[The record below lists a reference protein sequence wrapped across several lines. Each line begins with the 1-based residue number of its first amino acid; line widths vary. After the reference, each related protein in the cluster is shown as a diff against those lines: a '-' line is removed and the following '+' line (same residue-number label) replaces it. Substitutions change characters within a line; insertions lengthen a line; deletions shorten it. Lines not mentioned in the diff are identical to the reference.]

1 MTMTQSLKCSRRRR
15 SDGFIL
21 VAVLWMLG
29 GLATLAL
36 IYSAYLGDST
46 LALSVNDER
55 IVSESLVLGAVE
67 LAAYHLLDAEP
78 EKRPTHGTFSTRLG
92 DANVRVDFI
101 SEAARIDLNA
111 APKELLSGLF
121 VVLGAREPDAGL
133 YADRIIGWRT
143 TPKPGAQDTET
154 SFYRAAGLAYSAR
167 GAPFAHASELWLVAG
182 LPPAL
187 VERTMPFVTVFSG
200 RPDIDIRDAAPEVIA
215 ALPPGQS
222 QQNPSSAGPNA
233 AAQSAQASAG
243 NNGAPAGGGTGGGNA
258 FRLQVHLAFVNGQR
272 TASEIV
278 ILLDGDDDPYHIL
291 AWRDDVAP

>member
-1 MTMTQSLKCSRRRR
+1 MVQSLKSSRRRR

-67 LAAYHLLDAEP
+67 LAAYHLLDAEQ
-78 EKRPTHGTFSTRLG
+78 EKRPTRGTFSTRLG

-143 TPKPGAQDTET
+143 PPKPGAQDTET
-154 SFYRAAGLAYSAR
+154 PFYRAAGLSYSAR
-167 GAPFAHASELWLVAG
+167 GAPFANASELWLVAG

-187 VERTMPFVTVFSG
+187 VERAMPFVTVFSG
-200 RPDIDIRDAAPEVIA
+200 RPDVDIRNAAPEVIA

-258 FRLQVHLAFVNGQR
+258 FRLQVHLAFANGQR